1 MEWRELTEKNDWTSQ
16 QLYLVIEF
24 DIMICPVVYQ
34 DIKGIGV
41 NQIRKVKS
49 KGVNKCC
56 EVDWV
61 GNFT

>member
-1 MEWRELTEKNDWTSQ
+1 
-16 QLYLVIEF
+16 
-24 DIMICPVVYQ
+24 MICPVVYQ